1 MKSVLDMAAQYNML
15 PQGCGVLAAVS
26 GGADSMC
33 LLVFLTE
40 NAEALGI
47 TVSAAHFNHL
57 LRGRESDRDE
67 DFVREFCESR
77 KIPFFCGRG
86 DVAAYSAEN
95 SIGTE
100 EAARILRYDFL
111 EKTRCKCGAE
121 VIATAHNADDNAET
135 ILLNL
140 TRGTGLAG
148 LRGIPPVRGH
158 IVRPLLTVTRME
170 IEEYLKMRGVSFVTD
185 STNLTDDYSRNK
197 IRHSVLPV
205 LRELNPRL
213 SQSLSGTSALLRR
226 DEDYLSQA
234 AADFISRNASENKA
248 PVGALCELHPAVSS
262 RVIRALAGREL
273 SSRHVSDILALCK
286 SPSPSGRL
294 NIPGMTVYREYDNI
308 FFGGFVTGAFEKIVL
323 SDVGRAVISP
333 LNLEISISETI
344 FDNNIHKTFTDYL
357 FKTTDVYGKISIRP
371 RIPGDKLR
379 PVGCS
384 FTKTIKKLM
393 MEKHIPACKRDLVP
407 VIADDMGALAVHNVS
422 VGDRAVPSPGDRV
435 YKITFKERV

>member
-1 MKSVLDMAAQYNML
+1 MKSALDMAARYNML
-15 PQGCGVLAAVS
+15 PRGCGVLAAVS

-57 LRGRESDRDE
+57 LRGAESDRDE
-67 DFVREFCESR
+67 AFVRKFCESR
-77 KIPFFCGRG
+77 RIPFFCGRG
-86 DVAAYSAEN
+86 NVAEYAAEN
-95 SIGTE
+95 GMGTE
-100 EAARILRYDFL
+100 EAARILRYGFL
-111 EKTRCKCGAE
+111 EKTRRECGAE

-140 TRGTGLAG
+140 TRGAGLAG
-148 LRGIPPVRGH
+148 LRGIPPVRGD
-158 IVRPLLTVTRME
+158 IVRPLLSATRKE
-170 IEEYLKMRGVSFVTD
+170 IEEYLKVRGVSFVTD

-197 IRHSVLPV
+197 IRHNVLPV

-226 DEDYLSQA
+226 DEEYLAQA
-234 AADFISRNASENKA
+234 AADFIARNVSGNKA
-248 PVGALCELHPAVSS
+248 PAGALCRLHPAVSS
-262 RVIRALAGREL
+262 RVIRTLAGREL
-273 SSRHVSDILALCK
+273 SSRHVSDILALCE
-286 SPSPSGRL
+286 SSSPSGRL
-294 NIPGMTVYREYDNI
+294 DIPGMTVYREYDDI

-357 FKTTDVYGKISIRP
+357 FKTTEVYGKISIRP

-379 PVGCS
+379 PAGCS
-384 FTKTIKKLM
+384 FTKTVKKLM
-393 MEKHIPACKRDLVP
+393 MEKHIPAGKRDLVP
-407 VIADDMGALAVHNVS
+407 VIADDMGVLAVYNVS
-422 VGDRAVPSPGDRV
+422 VGDRAIPSPGDRV